1 MVSGIKIDKK
11 YENSTQ
17 FSINSGSKIKD
28 GFNVSDTNFSECLEI
43 STSYNDRGV
52 GFKASKIMEKEE
64 ADRIG
69 NSLEVEQ
76 EEEIKPAVAL
86 CCGHIFHSDC
96 VEMWLSYKNCCPT
109 CRLDQKGNKPIHLY
123 IDEVATKVPKN
134 EKMIS
139 PVEAMLIERGN
150 DIKEIL
156 QNCAFDQHE
165 FEEQIKEANAK
176 IDASIATIALL
187 KDQIISLKEKNS
199 LLEQKVQKG
208 KKEAEVFGK
217 KQHSFLV
224 SAENMAREVS
234 KLRLE
239 ISEQKE
245 KLKTLD
251 FYKNGLVEAR
261 KMNSLLSLK
270 LSKSK
275 KLVERLEVDRAL
287 RVQKSAQNNKQPL
300 DTMRSLDAEISVI
313 QDSPSG
319 AHFFS
324 GIDSGSSCE
333 QPRRNI
339 SVDQKA
345 LHKLDSVSFMLPSS
359 RNGEDPTNY
368 AVKKPKIVYLNSD
381 EESPIN
387 SRNRGSLKPSI
398 FKPVSFNIGPGKP
411 GLRTGTA
418 DGKPRIAE
426 PIIFKPSAIKA
437 SSPLGLGVDGSQS
450 QGTTFDGGEVGSASN
465 PGNRVLVSPEFAPN
479 SSILNPFEIPDKY
492 HMQPPKKKYKSAF
505 ETNVVEDRTNKKVN
519 VIGLLNQ
526 KLDDSNRGKVNFSA
540 FGMSGSSNG
549 NANGG
554 SAGYSMRI
562 ISPVK
567 RQQQLVA
574 KKRPTQS
581 RQTKLFK
588 F

>member
-1 MVSGIKIDKK
+1 MDNKHVIPT
-11 YENSTQ
+11 NLSTN
-17 FSINSGSKIKD
+17 FGRKIKD
-28 GFNVSDTNFSECLEI
+28 NFDSSGTSISECLEI
-43 STSYNDRGV
+43 STSYNDRSL
-52 GFKASKIMEKEE
+52 GFKASGSLEKEE

-69 NSLEVEQ
+69 NNLEDVED
-76 EEEIKPAVAL
+76 EIKPAVAL
-86 CCGHIFHSDC
+86 CCGHIFHSEC

-109 CRLDQKGNKPIHLY
+109 CRFDQKGNKPIHLY
-123 IDEVATKVPKN
+123 IDEVATKIPKN
-134 EKMIS
+134 EKMQS

-217 KQHSFLV
+217 KQHSYLV
-224 SAENMAREVS
+224 GAENMAREVS

-287 RVQKSAQNNKQPL
+287 RAQKSAHNNGQPL

-313 QDSPSG
+313 QGSPSG

-333 QPRRNI
+333 QPQRSI
-339 SVDQKA
+339 SVGQKA
-345 LHKLDSVSFMLPSS
+345 HHKLDSVSFLLPSS
-359 RNGEDPTNY
+359 RKDENLANY

-411 GLRTGTA
+411 GLRTGA
-418 DGKPRIAE
+418 SDGEPRIAE
-426 PIIFKPSAIKA
+426 PRAINPSSIKTNA
-437 SSPLGLGVDGSQS
+437 SLRSGVDGCES
-450 QGTTFDGGEVGSASN
+450 QGTYFDGGEVSSASN
-465 PGNRVLVSPEFAPN
+465 QGNIALVSPEFAPN
-479 SSILNPFEIPDKY
+479 NSILNPFEIPDKY
-492 HMQPPKKKYKSAF
+492 HMQPPKKKYKS
-505 ETNVVEDRTNKKVN
+505 
-519 VIGLLNQ
+519 
-526 KLDDSNRGKVNFSA
+526 GK
-540 FGMSGSSNG
+540 
-549 NANGG
+549 
-554 SAGYSMRI
+554 R
-562 ISPVK
+562 K
-567 RQQQLVA
+567 D
-574 KKRPTQS
+574 
-581 RQTKLFK
+581 
-588 F
+588 